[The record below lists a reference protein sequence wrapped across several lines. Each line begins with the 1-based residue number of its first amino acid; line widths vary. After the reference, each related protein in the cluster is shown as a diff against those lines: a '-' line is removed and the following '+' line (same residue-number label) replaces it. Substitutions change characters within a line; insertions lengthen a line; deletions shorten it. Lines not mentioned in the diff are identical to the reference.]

1 MNKVNVFAVPCK
13 EYNQETNSIIGI
25 YNQVEI
31 ENNRMDLCV
40 FTGINYVGSDEK
52 ANVNLDYYL
61 QCVKDEDGTGNDG
74 KRLSLFAISGKNRLE
89 TEYVQYGV
97 YTGMLSHETN
107 IPILCS
113 GLYELQVFLTEE
125 ECLKNDS
132 PKKRYER
139 YKENG
144 ELPQA
149 VARLKIKKIPVA

>member
-1 MNKVNVFAVPCK
+1 MNNLNIFAVPCK
-13 EYNQETNSIIGI
+13 GYDQETNSIIGI

-52 ANVNLDYYL
+52 ANFNLDYYL
-61 QCVKDEDGTGNDG
+61 RCIKDEDGTGKEG
-74 KRLSLFAISGKNRLE
+74 KRLALFAMSGKNRLE
-89 TEYVQYGV
+89 TQYFQYGA

-125 ECLKNDS
+125 ECLQNDN
-132 PKKRYER
+132 PKERYER

-149 VARLKIKKIPVA
+149 AVRFEIKKIPVA